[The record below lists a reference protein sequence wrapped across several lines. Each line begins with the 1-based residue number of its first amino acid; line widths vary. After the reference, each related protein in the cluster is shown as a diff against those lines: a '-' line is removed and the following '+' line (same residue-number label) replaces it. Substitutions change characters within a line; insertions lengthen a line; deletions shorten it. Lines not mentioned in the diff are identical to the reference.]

1 MNPPTCPLPG
11 HPSRVPAP
19 WAVSETHHH
28 QSTGEGLQATLQA
41 EWILPIEVGDS
52 TWDAGGEGFGIVQ
65 DYYQM
70 IRGGTK
76 GRESERSSWFVEVQE
91 WENIEIKL
99 ARYLLSGCW
108 SIHLSGHALYLIT
121 SVCFAYSFNSISDY
135 FPE

>member
-11 HPSRVPAP
+11 HPSRVPVP
-19 WAVSETHHH
+19 WAESETHHH

-52 TWDAGGEGFGIVQ
+52 TWDAGGEHFGIVQ

-76 GRESERSSWFVEVQE
+76 GRESERSGWFVEELE
-91 WENIEIKL
+91 WENRDKSGQMPLI
-99 ARYLLSGCW
+99 RLLVNTLVWPCP
-108 SIHLSGHALYLIT
+108 IPDHLSLFCI
-121 SVCFAYSFNSISDY
+121 II
-135 FPE
+135 